1 MSIFKRATLLAIVL
15 CAATAL
21 GGQARA
27 QSAQDMELL
36 TEAERHSFYL
46 RLQKTVT
53 SAGRA
58 KLTAEMNR
66 IVQERRLELRQKKR
80 AEESK

>member
-1 MSIFKRATLLAIVL
+1 MSIFKRATLLAIVF

-21 GGQARA
+21 GGQAMA

-36 TEAERHSFYL
+36 TEAERHTFYL
-46 RLQKTVT
+46 RLQKAT
-53 SAGRA
+53 SSAERA

-66 IVQERRLELRQKKR
+66 IVQERRLDLRKQAR
-80 AEESK
+80 STESK